1 MSKRSLS
8 KDLSLVT
15 IAMMVSLAATKA
27 TGFIREILIV
37 PVLGY
42 GINSDAYNIGFQI
55 PDLFYQML
63 VGGAISAAV
72 TPSLS
77 SAIAKNQAKRFWK
90 SLSTFITVMTLVL
103 IGANILGEIFAPYL
117 IRAYNMKQPAE
128 VVDLAVRVTRALFP
142 QTIFLML
149 GGLLAGVLYG
159 NKIYHKQ
166 MFSTFIYNIVC
177 IFFILYWGDKS
188 SSGPVRVA
196 FGVVIAA
203 FVQFIYVLVRA
214 RKEIRPYRPNLD
226 VKDPGFKALVRLAIP
241 TLMSGSVMQINSII
255 QTHFAH
261 QFQGAVTAL
270 RHAQVTRNLPVGII
284 VVSMTNIILPTLSYE
299 HALKN
304 YKNMRRIYT
313 NGLRRVLFMV
323 MPFILIFVVLS
334 QDTIRAI
341 FQWRGAIPE
350 NRIAIEAG
358 LLQIYAF
365 SLIPATC
372 IQVLINA
379 FYARKVTRISV
390 LTSIVSLA
398 LNPVL
403 CILFANTLGLGLY
416 GIPIA
421 SIINDLIRW
430 AILSTLYK
438 IHIPQARPNRML
450 PFYLRCLFISLITA
464 IVLMGVNTLPIHPA
478 GKVMQ
483 IVVYLGKIGIAL
495 ITWYFAGIAIGLR
508 EAKFIQKEVR
518 RILGFSPVIE

>member
-1 MSKRSLS
+1 MSRRSLS

-63 VGGAISAAV
+63 VGGAIGAAV
-72 TPSLS
+72 TPLLS
-77 SAIAKNQAKRFWK
+77 SAIAKNQTKRFWK

-103 IGANILGEIFAPYL
+103 VGANILGEIFAPYL
-117 IRAYNMKQPAE
+117 IKAYNLKQPAE
-128 VVDLAVRVTRALFP
+128 VVVLATRVTRALFP

-149 GGLLAGVLYG
+149 SGLLVGILYG
-159 NKIYHKQ
+159 YRIYHKHL
-166 MFSTFIYNIVC
+166 FVTLFYNLVC
-177 IFFILYWGDKS
+177 IFFILYWGDKTAN
-188 SSGPVRVA
+188 GPVRVA

-203 FVQFIYVLVRA
+203 FVQFAYMLFRS
-214 RKEIRPYRPNLD
+214 RKEIRLFRPNLD

-270 RHAQVTRNLPVGII
+270 RHVQVTRNLPLGII
-284 VVSMTNIILPTLSYE
+284 VVSMTNILLPTLSSE

-323 MPFILIFVVLS
+323 IPFILIFVIFS
-334 QDTIRAI
+334 QDTIRVI
-341 FQWRGAIPE
+341 FQWREAIPE
-350 NRIAIEAG
+350 NRIAIESG
-358 LLQIYAF
+358 LLQIHAL

-372 IQVLINA
+372 IQVLITA
-379 FYARKVTRISV
+379 FYARKVTRISI
-390 LTSIVSLA
+390 LTSVVSLT
-398 LNPVL
+398 LNPVF
-403 CILFANTLGLGLY
+403 CVFFANTLGLGLY

-421 SIINDLIRW
+421 SMLNDLLRW
-430 AILSTLYK
+430 AILSFLYK
-438 IHIPQARPNRML
+438 RHIPRARPYRML
-450 PFYLRCLFISLITA
+450 PFYLRCLFMSLITA
-464 IVLMGVNTLPIHPA
+464 IVLMGINTLPLHPA

-483 IVVYLGKIGIAL
+483 IAVYLAKIGIAL
-495 ITWYFAGIAIGLR
+495 VTWYFAGIAIGLR
-508 EAKFIQKEVR
+508 EAKFIQRELR

>member
-166 MFSTFIYNIVC
+166 MFSTFI
-177 IFFILYWGDKS
+177 
-188 SSGPVRVA
+188 
-196 FGVVIAA
+196 
-203 FVQFIYVLVRA
+203 
-214 RKEIRPYRPNLD
+214 
-226 VKDPGFKALVRLAIP
+226 
-241 TLMSGSVMQINSII
+241 
-255 QTHFAH
+255 
-261 QFQGAVTAL
+261 
-270 RHAQVTRNLPVGII
+270 
-284 VVSMTNIILPTLSYE
+284 IILS
-299 HALKN
+299 
-304 YKNMRRIYT
+304 
-313 NGLRRVLFMV
+313 
-323 MPFILIFVVLS
+323 
-334 QDTIRAI
+334 
-341 FQWRGAIPE
+341 
-350 NRIAIEAG
+350 
-358 LLQIYAF
+358 AF
-365 SLIPATC
+365 SLFC
-372 IQVLINA
+372 IGEIKAVA
-379 FYARKVTRISV
+379 DRFV
-390 LTSIVSLA
+390 
-398 LNPVL
+398 
-403 CILFANTLGLGLY
+403 
-416 GIPIA
+416 
-421 SIINDLIRW
+421 
-430 AILSTLYK
+430 
-438 IHIPQARPNRML
+438 
-450 PFYLRCLFISLITA
+450 
-464 IVLMGVNTLPIHPA
+464 
-478 GKVMQ
+478 
-483 IVVYLGKIGIAL
+483 
-495 ITWYFAGIAIGLR
+495 
-508 EAKFIQKEVR
+508 
-518 RILGFSPVIE
+518 

>member
-1 MSKRSLS
+1 M
-8 KDLSLVT
+8 
-15 IAMMVSLAATKA
+15 
-27 TGFIREILIV
+27 
-37 PVLGY
+37 
-42 GINSDAYNIGFQI
+42 
-55 PDLFYQML
+55 
-63 VGGAISAAV
+63 
-72 TPSLS
+72 
-77 SAIAKNQAKRFWK
+77 
-90 SLSTFITVMTLVL
+90 
-103 IGANILGEIFAPYL
+103 
-117 IRAYNMKQPAE
+117 
-128 VVDLAVRVTRALFP
+128 
-142 QTIFLML
+142 
-149 GGLLAGVLYG
+149 
-159 NKIYHKQ
+159 
-166 MFSTFIYNIVC
+166 
-177 IFFILYWGDKS
+177 
-188 SSGPVRVA
+188 
-196 FGVVIAA
+196 
-203 FVQFIYVLVRA
+203 
-214 RKEIRPYRPNLD
+214 
-226 VKDPGFKALVRLAIP
+226 
-241 TLMSGSVMQINSII
+241 
-255 QTHFAH
+255 
-261 QFQGAVTAL
+261 
-270 RHAQVTRNLPVGII
+270 RHAQVTRNLPLGII

-403 CILFANTLGLGLY
+403 CILFANTLGFGLY

-430 AILSTLYK
+430 AILSILYK
-438 IHIPQARPNRML
+438 MHIPQARPNRML

-464 IVLMGVNTLPIHPA
+464 IVLMGVNTLPLHPA

-483 IVVYLGKIGIAL
+483 IVVYLGKVGIAL